1 MVARPAVQRQS
12 RVTPDSTH
20 VPAVLVC
27 RESALGF
34 EKGVEH
40 PCSELSLVG
49 TLFSGQLRGH
59 ERVLDIQGQHNRGA
73 VTEALGR
80 HVDAVEGRRL

>member
-1 MVARPAVQRQS
+1 MPAVC
-12 RVTPDSTH
+12 VGP
-20 VPAVLVC
+20 
-27 RESALGF
+27 ESALGV

-40 PCSELSLVG
+40 LCPELSWIAV
-49 TLFSGQLRGH
+49 FVSGQLRRH

-80 HVDAVEGRRL
+80 HVDTVEDRRL